1 VPLPP
6 EDDAPEDDALVEG
19 ALDPRGGRSANVT
32 LRDVAKAAGVH
43 YSTAS
48 RALSG
53 DPTPRVSAL
62 TAERVRRVAEQLGY
76 RPHMGARGLRKGRT
90 GIIGVVVAD
99 LGNSFIA
106 QVIRGIENALEPH
119 GLMAVIAETQDEPA
133 RFEHVLEHLASR
145 RVDALITS
153 SARLGDVEMLTTFAK
168 REAPVVL
175 VVRNLPDSGLPCV
188 HADDRRGGELVAG
201 YLAELGHRTLA
212 QLRGPQ
218 DMLPFID
225 RGEGF
230 EARAA
235 ELDVQVVD
243 LDESASAPSYEEG
256 QRLMVHLLAGRT
268 PKPTAIF
275 AHNDPMAM
283 GALDVLVRSGLNVPS
298 DVSIVG
304 FNDNDFTDHVE
315 PPLSTIRIHGYE
327 MGRRAG
333 DLAFRL
339 VEDGQT
345 SAPNVVIPPL
355 LIPRSSTRRYG

>member
-1 VPLPP
+1 VPRLP
-6 EDDAPEDDALVEG
+6 DDLGREAVDRPD
-19 ALDPRGGRSANVT
+19 GRSANVT
-32 LRDVAKAAGVH
+32 LRDVARAVGVH

-53 DPTPRVSAL
+53 DPTPRVSAQTADRIRL
-62 TAERVRRVAEQLGY
+62 VAERLGY

-106 QVIRGIENALEPH
+106 PVIRGIENALEPH
-119 GLMAVIAETQDEPA
+119 GLMAVIAETQDDPS
-133 RFEHVLEHLASR
+133 RFEQVLEHLASR

-153 SARLGDVEMLTTFAK
+153 SARLGDLEPLTVFAK

-188 HADDRRGGELVAG
+188 HVDDRRGGELAAG
-201 YLAELGHRTLA
+201 YLVELGHRVLV

-218 DMLPFID
+218 DMLPFIE

-230 EARAA
+230 EARAEERGA
-235 ELDVQVVD
+235 EVID
-243 LDESASAPSYEEG
+243 LDESASAPTHEEG
-256 QRLMVHLLAGRT
+256 QRLTAHLLAGPT

-275 AHNDPMAM
+275 AHNDPMAI
-283 GALDVLVRSGLNVPS
+283 GALDVLVRSGLRCPD
-298 DVSIVG
+298 DVSIFG
-304 FNDNDFTDHVE
+304 FNDNDFADHVE
-315 PPLSTIRIHGYE
+315 PSLSTIRIHSYE

-333 DLAFRL
+333 DLAVRL
-339 VEDGQT
+339 VEDGEVAAT
-345 SAPNVVIPPL
+345 NVVIPPL
-355 LIPRSSTRRYG
+355 LIPRESTRRRT

>member
-1 VPLPP
+1 VPRPP
-6 EDDAPEDDALVEG
+6 EQDALG
-19 ALDPRGGRSANVT
+19 SGRSPNVT
-32 LRDVAKAAGVH
+32 LRDVARAAGVH

-53 DPTPRVSAL
+53 DPTPRVSGP
-62 TAERVRRVAEQLGY
+62 TAERVRRVAEELGY

-106 QVIRGIENALEPH
+106 PVIRGIENALEPR
-119 GLMAVIAETQDEPA
+119 GLMAVIAETRDEPA
-133 RFEHVLEHLASR
+133 LFERVLEHLASR

-188 HADDRRGGELVAG
+188 RVDDRRGGELVAG
-201 YLAELGHRTLA
+201 YLAELGHRLLV

-218 DMLPFID
+218 DILPFMD

-230 EARAA
+230 MARAA
-235 ELDVQVVD
+235 ELGVDVVE
-243 LDESASAPSYEEG
+243 LDETASASTYEEG
-256 QRLMVHLLAGRT
+256 QRLSAHLLAGGT

-275 AHNDPMAM
+275 AHNDPMAI
-283 GALDVLVRSGLNVPS
+283 GALDVLVRSGLRCPQ
-298 DVSIVG
+298 DASIVG
-304 FNDNDFTDHVE
+304 YNDNDFADHVD
-315 PPLSTIRIHGYE
+315 PPLSTIRIHAYE
-327 MGRRAG
+327 LGRHAG
-333 DLAFRL
+333 DLAVRL
-339 VEDGQT
+339 VDDGADAAT
-345 SAPNVVIPPL
+345 NVVLPPL
-355 LIPRSSTRRYG
+355 LIPRSSTRRMT

>member
-1 VPLPP
+1 MSPRP
-6 EDDAPEDDALVEG
+6 EDDAVE
-19 ALDPRGGRSANVT
+19 PKERRSANVT

-53 DPTPRVSAL
+53 DPTPRVSAP
-62 TAERVRRVAEQLGY
+62 TADRVRRVAEQLGY
-76 RPHMGARGLRKGRT
+76 RPHMGARALRQGRT

-106 QVIRGIENALEPH
+106 PVIRGIENSLEPR

-153 SARLGDVEMLTTFAK
+153 SARLGDVETLTAFAK

-175 VVRNLPDSGLPCV
+175 VVRDLPDAGLPCV

-201 YLAELGHRTLA
+201 YLAELGHRILV

-218 DMLPFID
+218 DMLPFIE
-225 RGEGF
+225 RGDGF
-230 EARAA
+230 DARAA
-235 ELDVQVVD
+235 ELGLEVVD
-243 LDESASAPSYEEG
+243 LDESASAPTYEEG
-256 QRLMVHLLAGRT
+256 QRLVVHLLAGRT

-275 AHNDPMAM
+275 AHNDPMAI
-283 GALDVLVRSGLNVPS
+283 GALDVLVRSGLRCPE

-304 FNDNDFTDHVE
+304 FNDNDFADHVE
-315 PPLSTIRIHGYE
+315 PPLSTIRIHAYE

-333 DLAFRL
+333 DLAIRL
-339 VEDGQT
+339 VDDGQT
-345 SAPNVVIPPL
+345 SVPNVVIPPL
-355 LIPRSSTRRYG
+355 LIPRASTRRRG

>member
-1 VPLPP
+1 MPP
-6 EDDAPEDDALVEG
+6 EDEG
-19 ALDPRGGRSANVT
+19 LDPRIGKAPNIT
-32 LRDVAKAAGVH
+32 LRDVARAAGVH

-53 DPTPRVSAL
+53 DPAPRVSAL
-62 TAERVRRVAEQLGY
+62 TAERVRRVAERLGY

-106 QVIRGIENALEPH
+106 PVIRGIENALEPR
-119 GLMAVIAETQDEPA
+119 GLMAVIAETQDDPE

-153 SARLGDVEMLTTFAK
+153 SARLGDVEMLTAFAK

-175 VVRNLPDSGLPCV
+175 VVRNLPGSGLPCV
-188 HADDRRGGELVAG
+188 HADDRRGGELAAG
-201 YLAELGHRTLA
+201 YLAELGHRVLA
-212 QLRGPQ
+212 QLPGPQ

-230 EARAA
+230 AARAA
-235 ELDVQVVD
+235 ELGVEVVE
-243 LDESASAPSYEEG
+243 LDESGASPSHEEG
-256 QRLMVHLLAGRT
+256 QRLMAHLLAGRT

-275 AHNDPMAM
+275 AHNDPMAI
-283 GALDVLVRSGLNVPS
+283 GALDVLVRSGLRCPE
-298 DVSIVG
+298 DVSIIG
-304 FNDNDFTDHVE
+304 FNDNDFTDHVA
-315 PPLSTIRIHGYE
+315 PPLSTIRTDAYE

-333 DLAFRL
+333 DLAVR
-339 VEDGQT
+339 VVDDGQG
-345 SAPNVVIPPL
+345 PPPHDVVIQPL
-355 LIPRSSTRRYG
+355 LIPRASTRRQS

>member
-6 EDDAPEDDALVEG
+6 EDATLP
-19 ALDPRGGRSANVT
+19 LDPKAGKVANVT

-53 DPTPRVSAL
+53 DLTPRVSAP
-62 TAERVRRVAEQLGY
+62 TAERVRRIAEQLGY

-106 QVIRGIENALEPH
+106 PVIRGIENALEPH

-153 SARLGDVEMLTTFAK
+153 SARLGDVETLTAFAK
-168 REAPVVL
+168 REVPVVL

-188 HADDRRGGELVAG
+188 HADDRRGGELAAG
-201 YLAELGHRTLA
+201 YLAELGHRDLV

-230 EARAA
+230 DARTA
-235 ELDVQVVD
+235 ELGVEAID
-243 LDESASAPSYEEG
+243 LDESASAPTYEEG
-256 QRLMVHLLAGRT
+256 QRLMVHVLAGRT
-268 PKPTAIF
+268 RKPTAIF
-275 AHNDPMAM
+275 AHNDPMAI
-283 GALDVLVRSGLNVPS
+283 GALDVLVRSGLRCPD

-304 FNDNDFTDHVE
+304 FNDNDFTEHVA
-315 PPLSTIRIHGYE
+315 PPLSTIRIDAYE

-333 DLAFRL
+333 DLAIRL
-339 VEDGQT
+339 VEDGLT

-355 LIPRSSTRRYG
+355 LIPRASTRRRG